1 MPKLHLLCATIL
13 EFMGGLG
20 GGGFGNRTAANT
32 PFPPRV
38 NGLAVIGLVKQSES
52 GIVRLSTSNN
62 NRDTLFYL
70 IELIAP
76 E

>member
-1 MPKLHLLCATIL
+1 MCNHFGIH
-13 EFMGGLG
+13 GGVG